1 MNTKGPDPMR
11 DLDKFVLEESGLRC
25 GAIVDDP
32 DEMIAE
38 IGVPVPDGENGLS
51 YALTNLSG
59 PETEQLRDW
68 LSARIEA
75 VGGGRRPAPSHPT
88 SGTAAAQAAEA
99 VEAMMAELSLPGAPM
114 PDRERL
120 AGILATVLSVVKHSP
135 PVKDPGR
142 VLLHALATMVEN
154 PRIVST
160 GDLGRALDPSLKTE
174 RACSLGGNRMRQML
188 ARGWVVRER
197 FARWSVTEEGKA
209 EHERRAGDRSERAS
223 S

>member
-1 MNTKGPDPMR
+1 MR
-11 DLDKFVLEESGLRC
+11 NLDKFVLEESGLRC

-38 IGVPVPDGENGLS
+38 IGVPVPDGESGLS

-59 PETEQLRDW
+59 VETRQLRDW
-68 LSARIEA
+68 LSARIEG
-75 VGGGRRPAPSHPT
+75 VGEGRRATTVRPAP
-88 SGTAAAQAAEA
+88 GADAARALETAEA
-99 VEAMMAELSLPGAPM
+99 MLSDLRRPGSPM
-114 PDRERL
+114 PDRDRL
-120 AGILATVLSVVKHSP
+120 AGVLEALLSVVKHSP

-142 VLLHALATMVEN
+142 HLLHALATMVEN

-197 FARWSVTEEGKA
+197 FARWAVTEEGRA
-209 EHERRAGDRSERAS
+209 EHERLACDRSERPS
-223 S
+223 F

>member
-1 MNTKGPDPMR
+1 MR

-38 IGVPVPDGENGLS
+38 IGVPVPDGESGLS

-59 PETEQLRDW
+59 PETRQLRDW

-75 VGGGRRPAPSHPT
+75 VGGGRRSIASHPT
-88 SGTAAAQAAEA
+88 TGAAAAQAAQA
-99 VEAMMAELSLPGAPM
+99 VEALLSELSVAGAPM

-120 AGILATVLSVVKHSP
+120 ARVLAAVLSVVKHSP

-142 VLLHALATMVEN
+142 DLLHALATMVEN

-209 EHERRAGDRSERAS
+209 EHEHRADERSQRPS

>member
-1 MNTKGPDPMR
+1 MGMDPMR

-38 IGVPVPDGENGLS
+38 IGVLVPNGEDGSS

-75 VGGGRRPAPSHPT
+75 AGGARRSAASHPT
-88 SGTAAAQAAEA
+88 SGGAAAQAAEA
-99 VEAMMAELSLPGAPM
+99 LEVLLSELSEPGVPM

-120 AGILATVLSVVKHSP
+120 AGVLATVLSILKHSP

-174 RACSLGGNRMRQML
+174 RACALGGNRMRQML

-197 FARWSVTEEGKA
+197 FARWAVTEEGRA
-209 EHERRAGDRSERAS
+209 EHERRQDNPTMGAAG
-223 S
+223 